1 MSKRIII
8 MIAKT
13 TTTTTTMGDWGY
25 FIDNCRAPLWDLEAG
40 HLTCT
45 LRSLRPFHIRGM
57 SGCISRR
64 LDFNYIVNTE

>member
-1 MSKRIII
+1 
-8 MIAKT
+8 
-13 TTTTTTMGDWGY
+13 MGDWGY